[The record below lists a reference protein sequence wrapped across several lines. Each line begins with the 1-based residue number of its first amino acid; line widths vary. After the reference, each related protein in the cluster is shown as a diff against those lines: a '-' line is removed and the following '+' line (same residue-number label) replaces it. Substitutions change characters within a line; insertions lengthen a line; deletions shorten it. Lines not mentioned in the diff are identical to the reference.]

1 MVIILKLWRRIE
13 LNKYEIVDLCTDN
26 AIKTKW
32 ILYLLKE
39 KTFSFL
45 YFYIV
50 CLCDGTLQQRRVF
63 IFKSVYLKYPSTT
76 TTYIHIFVHF
86 ELPSTMD
93 KIPFSYTWND
103 IYLYFFYPPPC
114 STSLSNNITVQHTDS
129 NTFLQLNSIRIS
141 CSYFVGGL
149 CEAVCGCFCFSFTS
163 FDSGWLGMLCVCVLN
178 APSCRL
184 FVRCFCFFLRRDAC
198 SKQELHGD
206 ASPAPSTRACDQ
218 WVRPTHG
225 TINLMVIYHFILY
238 YINLLW

>member
-163 FDSGWLGMLCVCVLN
+163 FDSGWLGMLCVCVFWMLPH
-178 APSCRL
+178 AVCSCAA
-184 FVRCFCFFLRRDAC
+184 FVFFYVATLVA
-198 SKQELHGD
+198 SKNYTAMPPLLPQLARATNGFDQRMEL
-206 ASPAPSTRACDQ
+206 
-218 WVRPTHG
+218 
-225 TINLMVIYHFILY
+225 
-238 YINLLW
+238 